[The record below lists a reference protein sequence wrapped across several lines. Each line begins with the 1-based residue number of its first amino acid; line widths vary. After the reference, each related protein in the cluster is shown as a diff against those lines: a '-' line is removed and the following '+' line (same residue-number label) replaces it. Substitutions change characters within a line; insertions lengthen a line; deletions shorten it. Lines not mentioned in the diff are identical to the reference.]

1 MDASTTIP
9 ASTMSVIIAHFA
21 RHAGLALG
29 PAILMQ
35 VSFLLC
41 ELVIR
46 ENPRGMQHRELPDAP
61 EKDLSASLT
70 RGGGR
75 RL

>member
-21 RHAGLALG
+21 RHAGPALG
-29 PAILMQ
+29 SAILMP
-35 VSFLLC
+35 VGFLLC

-46 ENPRGMQHRELPDAP
+46 ENPVACS
-61 EKDLSASLT
+61 SASCLICS
-70 RGGGR
+70 GIGPVS
-75 RL
+75 